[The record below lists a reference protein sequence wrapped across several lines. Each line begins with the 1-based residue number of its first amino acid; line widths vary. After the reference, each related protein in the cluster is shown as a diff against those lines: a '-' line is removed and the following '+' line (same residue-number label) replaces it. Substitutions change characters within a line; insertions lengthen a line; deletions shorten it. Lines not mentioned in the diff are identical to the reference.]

1 VSGGPPGEQVPGPW
15 VVPKDFKRAIVHP
28 VYKGS
33 SKPGAEPGSY
43 RPVSIL
49 TELSKVLE
57 VVVKE
62 DLEAHLD
69 NLGSLPNTQHRFC
82 RGRSCTTALATAH
95 ARWMAAGRE
104 KKVVGIL
111 AFDLS
116 AAFDTVAKDQLLPKL
131 AKLGTAGNA
140 LRWFN
145 SYMSGGRKVVVWN
158 GVKSDPVGM
167 VYGVRQGSILGPLLY
182 NVHVADMPACLDVGK
197 EYNTG
202 YADNTKAWQV
212 GDTLENVAASLQR
225 VADRFAAY
233 TKGNGP
239 SLNAAKTQLMFN
251 KKADGCSCRGRRIH
265 QPGLQPRAA
274 GGQVR
279 PTPHHTA
286 LREGPGEGGED
297 ESVSHLEAGAPP
309 PPW

>member
-1 VSGGPPGEQVPGPW
+1 
-15 VVPKDFKRAIVHP
+15 
-28 VYKGS
+28 
-33 SKPGAEPGSY
+33 
-43 RPVSIL
+43 
-49 TELSKVLE
+49 
-57 VVVKE
+57 
-62 DLEAHLD
+62 
-69 NLGSLPNTQHRFC
+69 
-82 RGRSCTTALATAH
+82 
-95 ARWMAAGRE
+95 
-104 KKVVGIL
+104 VGIL

-182 NVHVADMPACLDVGK
+182 NVHVADMPTCLDVGK

-297 ESVSHLEAGAPP
+297 KSVSHLEAEAPP
-309 PPW
+309 PPWSAPAAGLSRPCGGQDQPRPCSLGCAQAAWHSQQGHWRFGRSPDCLQRRCQDCYQLSPH